1 MRPRL
6 AHILAIVGACI
17 AWAALTL
24 LQLFVLIQIFRTQG
38 ATALQAAWRFVGYF
52 TILTNIAAA
61 LVLTRAVMRRENT
74 HGLSSPHIELAVA
87 TSIAMVGLVYVV
99 VLRPLWD
106 PQGFSKVADALLHYI
121 TPVIFV
127 VYFLLRGHT
136 LR

>member
-1 MRPRL
+1 MRQRL

-24 LQLFVLIQIFRTQG
+24 QLYLLIHSFHHDG
-38 ATALQAAWRFVGYF
+38 KTALQAAWRFVGYF
-52 TILTNIAAA
+52 TILTNIVAA

-121 TPVIFV
+121 TPVIFL